1 MASEPSSE
9 DEHVSREDVLYRR
22 IPASI
27 GAYNASGLAIK
38 AFSPNQND
46 TGGLSVSHSRNGR
59 TAQDEGSEGRSGK
72 DYYVAVIDRR
82 TVELLGIQ
90 LEDRPVEGNPSHVEI
105 VQLTYEA
112 KKSKEKAR
120 SEEANLIMQKLR
132 DATIRVEGPFEGQR
146 VVEG

>member
-1 MASEPSSE
+1 MASESSHE
-9 DEHVSREDVLYRR
+9 DENVSGEDVLYRR

-27 GAYNASGLAIK
+27 GAYNSNGLAIQ

-59 TAQDEGSEGRSGK
+59 TAQDEGSDGRSGK
-72 DYYVAVIDRR
+72 EYYVAVIDRH
-82 TVELLGIQ
+82 TVEMLGIQ
-90 LEDRPVEGNPSHVEI
+90 LEDRPVEGNPSHIEI

-112 KKSKEKAR
+112 RRSPESK
-120 SEEANLIMQKLR
+120 LLMQRLR